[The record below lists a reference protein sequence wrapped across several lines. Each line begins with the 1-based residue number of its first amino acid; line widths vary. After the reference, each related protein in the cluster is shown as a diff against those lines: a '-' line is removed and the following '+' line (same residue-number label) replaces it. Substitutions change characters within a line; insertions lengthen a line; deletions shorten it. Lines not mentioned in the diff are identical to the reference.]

1 MLELDGP
8 GLASSGMHASGL
20 ASSGL
25 ASSGLGM
32 GLGMG
37 LVMRLAGCDIIC
49 FVWGVEAWKLCCVI
63 CVFGFVCSTLML
75 TEWGVIISKRGV
87 NTKRPIFANTDATL
101 ERA

>member
-25 ASSGLGM
+25 ASS

-63 CVFGFVCSTLML
+63 CVFWFRLFNIDVDRMGCNYL
-75 TEWGVIISKRGV
+75 
-87 NTKRPIFANTDATL
+87 
-101 ERA
+101 